1 MPSRPRHQPPPPPQD
16 AERSWRVLLL
26 LALLVAAMGADLFR
40 LGFFGDD
47 FHLLDVA
54 RRMPAGEVLLGQH
67 GIWPWYRPLSREL
80 YFYVLAAAGP
90 AGRIVARALSLTCLL
105 GAAWVLHRLG
115 RILLGHRAAVGATAL
130 FVTYS
135 YTKFVTG
142 WASGFQD
149 VLATLLVLWALC
161 EHARGRTSRALL
173 AAALAPFAKESGFL
187 AVPLILLYAL
197 LCEGRRRPDRRMAGY
212 AAVWAGTLAIQL
224 LVRAGWPPGPPH
236 VSIPSTSLDMVHALV
251 SIFTG
256 FLSPGVP
263 PGGTGFVLGL
273 LAAASVALLAHTPR
287 TRFRDGPQV
296 AAGASVRPGRAA
308 AFLALAAVLGTAPL
322 AILWLTKSN
331 VPNARFAYA
340 AAPWL
345 ALLGG
350 LALAGLPARV
360 WRVALA
366 ALVCLNVWGLGY
378 RAADLESEPGW
389 RTGPLGWDEAVRI
402 SSKTDRLARDLRVAL
417 ASRPESVV
425 VVYSALPSGS
435 WFQTEDGPATREI
448 LRDPTARAYFI
459 NHAPRKI
466 PADRFV
472 MITFDRLETH
482 HLVQVPRTVGA
493 ALTRSVLS
501 LMGNR
506 LEAAQAWARYCPDQ
520 GVGRFYAPY
529 LEAAAVLTENGVPDF
544 VARWRAAGWE
554 DTLGAQPEAAARNL
568 LGTPDSVLR
577 NVYRL
582 ALRRP
587 CSAASHLACADSLEA
602 RGRGQLACV
611 ELRIALALRPGT
623 STEYA
628 RLGLLLARLGQP
640 GAAREPLE
648 RAVAIGAPADA
659 AAEARRAITGLGA
672 DSETEPGR

>member
-1 MPSRPRHQPPPPPQD
+1 MPSRPRHQPSRPPQG
-16 AERSWRVLLL
+16 AEPSWHMPLL
-26 LALLVAAMGADLFR
+26 LALLVAATGADLFR

-54 RRMPAGEVLLGQH
+54 RRMPVGEVLLGRH

-80 YFYVLAAAGP
+80 YFYLLAAAGP
-90 AGRIVARALSLTCLL
+90 AGQVVARALSLTCLL
-105 GAAWVLHRLG
+105 GTAWMLHRLG
-115 RILLGHRAAVGATAL
+115 RILLGPRPAIGAIAL

-149 VLATLLVLWALC
+149 VLATLLVIWALC
-161 EHARGRTSRALL
+161 EHVRGRTARALL
-173 AAALAPFAKESGFL
+173 VAALAPFAKESGFL
-187 AVPLILLYAL
+187 AVPLILLHAL

-236 VSIPSTSLDMVHALV
+236 VSVPSSALDMVQALA

-263 PGGTGFVLGL
+263 PGATGFVLGL
-273 LAAASVALLAHTPR
+273 LAAASVALLARTPR
-287 TRFRDGPQV
+287 TRLRGGPL
-296 AAGASVRPGRAA
+296 AGAGAPVRPYGAA
-308 AFLALAAVLGTAPL
+308 AFLAIAAVLGTAPL

-331 VPNARFAYA
+331 APNARFAYA

-378 RAADLESEPGW
+378 RAPDLESERGW
-389 RTGPLGWDEAVRI
+389 RTGLLGWDEAVRI
-402 SSKTDRLARDLRVAL
+402 AGKTDRLSRDLRVAL

-425 VVYSALPSGS
+425 VVYSGLPNGS

-448 LRDPTARAYFI
+448 LRDPTALAYFI
-459 NHAPRKI
+459 NQVPRRI

-472 MITFDRLETH
+472 MITFDRLGTR
-482 HLVQVPRTVGA
+482 HLARVPRTVGA

-506 LEAAQAWARYCPDQ
+506 PEAARAWARYCPDR

-529 LEAAAVLTENGVPDF
+529 LEAATVLEERGVPDF
-544 VARWRAAGWE
+544 VARLRAMGLG
-554 DTLGAQPEAAARNL
+554 DTLDARPAAARTL
-568 LGTPDSVLR
+568 IGTPDSVLCG
-577 NVYRL
+577 VYAL
-582 ALRRP
+582 VLRRP
-587 CSAASHLACADSLEA
+587 CSAAAHLACADSLEA

-611 ELRIALALRPGT
+611 ELRIALDLRPGT

-628 RLGLLLARLGQP
+628 RLGRLLAQLGFP
-640 GAAREPLE
+640 GLAREPLE

-659 AAEARRAITGLGA
+659 ADQARRAIAGLGA
-672 DSETEPGR
+672 ASDTDPGR